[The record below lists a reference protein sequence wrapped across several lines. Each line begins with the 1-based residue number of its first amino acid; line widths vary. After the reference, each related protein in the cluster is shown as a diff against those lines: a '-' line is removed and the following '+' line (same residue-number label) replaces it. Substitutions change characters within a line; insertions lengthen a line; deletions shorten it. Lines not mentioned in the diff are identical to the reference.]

1 MTANELADK
10 LQNEKAKTLLY
21 VATIVDSANMLR
33 QQQAE
38 IEALKE
44 TRCVACGWNPNLIR
58 GERNDSGFYMS
69 DAEHYKLK
77 CESQQAEIEALKRHR
92 NRLETLAEQM
102 LQGDGND

>member
-38 IEALKE
+38 IEALKL
-44 TRCVACGWNPNLIR
+44 CCPKCGGVTGKLEVLNVPAKTLTDEEIDEIEQLKALAISLSPNSNLIYTR
-58 GERNDSGFYMS
+58 SE
-69 DAEHYKLK
+69 K
-77 CESQQAEIEALKRHR
+77 
-92 NRLETLAEQM
+92 
-102 LQGDGND
+102 